1 MAMDW
6 AILNWIQNWHTPV
19 GNVVMTNISRAGD
32 GGMIWIL
39 LAVVLLVYPKT
50 RKAGLAVALALVLDL
65 LICNGII
72 KPLVARPRPYDINAG
87 VDLLISRP
95 WGFSFPSGHTAAAF
109 AAATALCFQKNK
121 LRIPALILAFLIG
134 FSRLYLYVHFPTDI
148 LGGIVL
154 GVILGAS
161 ASFLTN
167 KIVAA
172 KGFNM

>member
-1 MAMDW
+1 MDW
-6 AILNWIQNWHTPV
+6 AVLNWIQNWHTPLAD
-19 GNVVMTNISRAGD
+19 VVMISISRAGD

-39 LAVVLLVYPKT
+39 LAVGLLVYPKT
-50 RKAGLAVALALVLDL
+50 RKAGLAVALALLLDL

-72 KPLVARPRPYDINAG
+72 KPLVARPRPCDINVG

-109 AAATALCFQKNK
+109 AAATALWFQKNK
-121 LRIPALILAFLIG
+121 LRVPALILACLMG

-161 ASFLTN
+161 ASLLTN
-167 KIVAA
+167 KIVAG